1 VISKLH
7 INCTGLY
14 KIFKVSDL
22 EVVALRGVDLD
33 IGYGELISIVGAS
46 GSGKSTLLNILAGY
60 ESPSAGDVQVGNFD
74 LLGINQKE
82 AVEYRKTEVGFV
94 WQQTGKN
101 LVPYLDI
108 YSNIELPMMAS
119 NLSKKERTAR
129 VDSLI
134 EFLNLDS
141 ISSRLPENISGGEQQ
156 VSAIAVALANQP
168 PLLLADEPTGE
179 LDDET
184 SDMVLEKMR
193 YVNENYG
200 TTVVI
205 VTHDPKIE
213 DHVNRSIGMRD
224 GKVVKE
230 VLRNKK
236 KKSEFVVIDSFGG
249 VQIPQ
254 EILSKSKIQS
264 KASLTSEKS
273 KISLEKII
281 NKNKKWLI

>member
-1 VISKLH
+1 MIKKLH

-82 AVEYRKTEVGFV
+82 AVEYRKSEVGFV

-119 NLSKKERTAR
+119 DLSKKERSSR

-134 EFLNLDS
+134 DFLNLNS

-184 SDMVLEKMR
+184 STMVLEKMR
-193 YVNENYG
+193 YVNENFG

-230 VLRNKK
+230 VLRKK
-236 KKSEFVVIDSFGG
+236 KKKYEFVVIDSFGG

-254 EILSKSKIQS
+254 EILSKSKIES
-264 KASLTSEKS
+264 KASLTSDKS
-273 KISLEKII
+273 KISLNKII
-281 NKNKKWLI
+281 SKNKK

>member
-1 VISKLH
+1 MKSSNH

-22 EVVALRGVDLD
+22 EVVALRGVDL
-33 IGYGELISIVGAS
+33 IVEYGELLSIVGAS

-60 ESPSAGDVQVGNFD
+60 ESPSAGDVNVGEFD

-82 AVEYRKTEVGFV
+82 AVEYRKKEVGFV

-101 LVPYLDI
+101 LVPYLDVF
-108 YSNIELPMMAS
+108 SNIELPMMAS
-119 NLSKKERTAR
+119 DLSLKDRKLR
-129 VDSLI
+129 VNELI
-134 EFLNLDS
+134 EFLNLNS
-141 ISSRLPENISGGEQQ
+141 IATRLPENISGGEQQ
-156 VSAIAVALANQP
+156 IAAIAVALANQP

-193 YVNENYG
+193 YVNKNYG

-230 VLRNKK
+230 VL
-236 KKSEFVVIDSFGG
+236 KSKRSKNEYVVIDSFGG

-254 EILSKSKIQS
+254 EILSKSKIDS
-264 KASLTSEKS
+264 KASLTSDKT
-273 KISLEKII
+273 KISLNKI
-281 NKNKKWLI
+281 

>member
-1 VISKLH
+1 MSIH
-7 INCTGLY
+7 INCQGLY

-33 IGYGELISIVGAS
+33 VSHGELLSIVGAS

-60 ESPSAGDVQVGNFD
+60 ESPSAGDVTVGNFD

-82 AVEYRKTEVGFV
+82 AVEYRKKEVGFV

-119 NLSKKERTAR
+119 DLSKKDRKLKVE
-129 VDSLI
+129 SLI
-134 EFLNLDS
+134 EFLNLEK
-141 ISSRLPENISGGEQQ
+141 ISKRLPENISGGEQQ
-156 VSAIAVALANQP
+156 ISAIAVALANNP

-184 SDMVLEKMR
+184 GFMVLEKMR
-193 YVNENYG
+193 YVNKNFN

-213 DHVNRSIGMRD
+213 DHVDRSIGMRD

-230 VLRNKK
+230 VISDGPKK
-236 KKSEFVVIDSFGG
+236 KNEYIVVDSFGG

-254 EILSKSKIQS
+254 EVLRKSKISS
-264 KASLTSEKS
+264 KANLKVTAS
-273 KISLEKII
+273 KISLEKIV
-281 NKNKKWLI
+281 NKKRK

>member
-1 VISKLH
+1 MKSSNH

-22 EVVALRGVDLD
+22 EVVALRGVDL
-33 IGYGELISIVGAS
+33 IVEYGELLSIVGAS

-60 ESPSAGDVQVGNFD
+60 ESPSAGDVNVGEFD

-82 AVEYRKTEVGFV
+82 AVEYRKKEVGFV

-101 LVPYLDI
+101 LVPYLDVF
-108 YSNIELPMMAS
+108 SNIELPMMAS
-119 NLSKKERTAR
+119 DLSLKDRKLR
-129 VDSLI
+129 VNELI
-134 EFLNLDS
+134 EFLNLNS
-141 ISSRLPENISGGEQQ
+141 IATRLPENISGGEQQ
-156 VSAIAVALANQP
+156 IAAIAVALANQP

-193 YVNENYG
+193 YVNKNYG

-213 DHVNRSIGMRD
+213 DHVKNMIKILDDLEG
-224 GKVVKE
+224 VK
-230 VLRNKK
+230 
-236 KKSEFVVIDSFGG
+236 
-249 VQIPQ
+249 
-254 EILSKSKIQS
+254 
-264 KASLTSEKS
+264 
-273 KISLEKII
+273 
-281 NKNKKWLI
+281 

>member
-1 VISKLH
+1 MEKKHH

-22 EVVALRGVDLD
+22 EVVALRGVDLEVE
-33 IGYGELISIVGAS
+33 YGELLSIVGAS

-60 ESPSAGDVQVGNFD
+60 ESPSAGNVQVGNFD

-119 NLSKKERTAR
+119 SKSKKERQLK
-129 VDSLI
+129 VESLI
-134 EFLNLDS
+134 EFLKLAS
-141 ISSRLPENISGGEQQ
+141 ISSRLPKNISGGEQQ
-156 VSAIAVALANQP
+156 ISAIAVALANEP

-184 SDMVLEKMR
+184 SFMVLDKMR
-193 YVNENYG
+193 YVNENFG

-230 VLRNKK
+230 VLKTKNI
-236 KKSEFVVIDSFGG
+236 KSEYVVIDSFGG

-254 EILSKSKIQS
+254 EVLSKSKIVS
-264 KASLTSEKS
+264 KASLTSDKTKITLNKIMNS
-273 KISLEKII
+273 KR
-281 NKNKKWLI
+281 KND

>member
-1 VISKLH
+1 MKSSNH

-22 EVVALRGVDLD
+22 EVVALRGVDL
-33 IGYGELISIVGAS
+33 IVEYGELLSIVGAS

-60 ESPSAGDVQVGNFD
+60 ESPSAGDVNVGEFD

-82 AVEYRKTEVGFV
+82 AVEYRKKEVGFV

-101 LVPYLDI
+101 LVPYLDVF
-108 YSNIELPMMAS
+108 SNIELPMMAS
-119 NLSKKERTAR
+119 DLSLKDRKLR
-129 VDSLI
+129 VNELI
-134 EFLNLDS
+134 EFLNLNS
-141 ISSRLPENISGGEQQ
+141 IATRLPENISGGEQQ
-156 VSAIAVALANQP
+156 IAAIAVALANQP
-168 PLLLADEPTGE
+168 PLLLAYEPTGE

-193 YVNENYG
+193 YVNKNYG

-230 VLRNKK
+230 VL
-236 KKSEFVVIDSFGG
+236 KSKRSKNEYVVIDSFGG

-254 EILSKSKIQS
+254 EILSKSKIDS
-264 KASLTSEKS
+264 KASLTSDKT
-273 KISLEKII
+273 KISLNKIL
-281 NKNKKWLI
+281 KRKK

>member
-1 VISKLH
+1 MKSSNH

-22 EVVALRGVDLD
+22 EVVALRGVDL
-33 IGYGELISIVGAS
+33 IVEYGELLSIVGAS

-60 ESPSAGDVQVGNFD
+60 ESPSAGDVNVGEFD

-82 AVEYRKTEVGFV
+82 AVEYRKKEVGFV

-101 LVPYLDI
+101 LVPYLDVF
-108 YSNIELPMMAS
+108 SNIELPMMAS
-119 NLSKKERTAR
+119 DLSLKDRKLR
-129 VDSLI
+129 VNELI
-134 EFLNLDS
+134 EFLNLNS
-141 ISSRLPENISGGEQQ
+141 IATRLPENISGGEQQ
-156 VSAIAVALANQP
+156 IAAIAVALANQP

-184 SDMVLEKMR
+184 SDMVLEKMW
-193 YVNENYG
+193 YVNKNYG
-200 TTVVI
+200 STVVI

-230 VLRNKK
+230 VL
-236 KKSEFVVIDSFGG
+236 KSKRSKNEYVVIDSFVG

-254 EILSKSKIQS
+254 EILSKSKIDS
-264 KASLTSEKS
+264 KASLTSDKT
-273 KISLEKII
+273 KISLNKIL
-281 NKNKKWLI
+281 KRKK